1 MAYNHISGRIAIFY
15 PWGNLDTVPSLRN
28 AAIILAD
35 RGYKVEF
42 YTLTDS
48 NFPQPGFD
56 NLVISVCSNQPEVF
70 REKGVIRPAW
80 AKFIPGRFCRYIVSH
95 FYRPM
100 ARRLSIE
107 PDFRN
112 RHASIP
118 YIAIIGVDP
127 EGLADAAPFADLL
140 DVPLIYWSLE
150 LLFSDE
156 IATKNQQTLK
166 SREILYSRRSAFTI
180 IQDEWRARALI
191 EENGLDPARV
201 LLAPNAPMGKAMRY
215 PGNFLHERFN
225 IPPGRKVV
233 LCAGT
238 VRWWAMSQEM
248 VASANHWPEEYVL
261 VMHSRQRSY
270 RYGSEYVDS
279 VVGEANPGRVIISFD
294 AVFSDRYRSLVDSA
308 DVGLAFY
315 NPYLPR
321 APSRP
326 NKNLELMGLSSGKL
340 ASYLHSGLPV
350 VVNEAIGPRELVK
363 TYDCGVCVSQA
374 SEIEEALKA
383 ILERYDWYADNACR
397 CFNERLE
404 FGQYFDAVIKRID
417 GL

>member
-1 MAYNHISGRIAIFY
+1 MPYNHISGRIAIFY

-28 AAIILAD
+28 AAIMLAD

-48 NFPQPGFD
+48 IFPQPGFD
-56 NLVISVCSNQPEVF
+56 NPAISVCSNQPEVF
-70 REKGVIRPAW
+70 RERGVVPPAW
-80 AKFIPGRFCRYIVSH
+80 AKFIPGRFCRYAASH

-107 PDFRN
+107 PDFRR

-140 DVPLIYWSLE
+140 RVPLIYWSLE

-156 IATKNQQTLK
+156 ITTKNQQTLK
-166 SREILYSRRSAFTI
+166 SREIVYSRGAAFTI
-180 IQDEWRARALI
+180 IQDEWRAQALI

-201 LLAPNAPMGKAMRY
+201 LLVPNAPMGKSIRC
-215 PGNFLHERFN
+215 PDDFLRERFN
-225 IPPGRKVV
+225 IPPERKVV
-233 LCAGT
+233 LNAGT
-238 VRWWAMSQEM
+238 IRWWAMSEEI
-248 VASANHWPEEYVL
+248 VSSANDWPEEYVL

-270 RYGSEYVDS
+270 GYGSEYVDS
-279 VVGEANPGRVIISFD
+279 VAGKANPERVIISFD
-294 AVFSDRYRSLVDSA
+294 AVSSDQYRNLVNSA
-308 DVGLAFY
+308 DIGLAFY
-315 NPYLPR
+315 NPYVPWS
-321 APSRP
+321 PSMP

-340 ASYLHSGLPV
+340 SSYLHSGLPV
-350 VVNEAIGPRELVK
+350 VINEAIGPRELVK

-374 SEIEEALKA
+374 SEIEEALKT
-383 ILERYDWYADNACR
+383 IFERYDWYADNACR

-404 FGQYFDAVIKRID
+404 FGHYFEAVIKKID

>member
-1 MAYNHISGRIAIFY
+1 VPYNHISGRIAIFY

-28 AAIILAD
+28 AAIMLAD

-48 NFPQPGFD
+48 NFPQPDFD
-56 NLVISVCSNQPEVF
+56 NPAISVCSNQPEVF
-70 REKGVIRPAW
+70 RDRGVVRPAL
-80 AKFIPGRFCRYIVSH
+80 AKFIPGRFCRYVASH

-107 PDFRN
+107 PDFRR

-140 DVPLIYWSLE
+140 GVPLIYWSLE

-156 IATKNQQTLK
+156 IARKNQQTLK
-166 SREILYSRRSAFTI
+166 SREIVYSRRAAFTI
-180 IQDEWRARALI
+180 IQDEWRAQALI

-201 LLAPNAPMGKAMRY
+201 LLVPNAPMGKAIRCS
-215 PGNFLHERFN
+215 GNFLHERFN
-225 IPPGRKVV
+225 IPPERKIV
-233 LCAGT
+233 LNAGT
-238 VRWWAMSQEM
+238 IRWWAMSEEI
-248 VASANHWPEEYVL
+248 VATASYWREEYVL

-270 RYGSEYVDS
+270 GYGSEYVDS
-279 VVGEANPGRVIISFD
+279 VVDKANPGRVIISFD
-294 AVFSDRYRSLVDSA
+294 AVSSDRYRSLVDSA
-308 DVGLAFY
+308 DVGIAFY
-315 NPYLPR
+315 NPYLSWS
-321 APSRP
+321 PSMP

-340 ASYLHSGLPV
+340 SSYLHSGLPV

-374 SEIEEALKA
+374 SEIEEALKT
-383 ILERYDWYADNACR
+383 IFERYDWYAENACR

-404 FGQYFDAVIKRID
+404 FGQYFEAVIKKID

>member
-1 MAYNHISGRIAIFY
+1 MPYNHISGRIAIFY

-28 AAIILAD
+28 AAIMLAD

-48 NFPQPGFD
+48 IFPQPGFD
-56 NLVISVCSNQPEVF
+56 NPAISVCSNQPEVF
-70 REKGVIRPAW
+70 RERGVVPPAW
-80 AKFIPGRFCRYIVSH
+80 AKFIPGRFCRYAASH

-107 PDFRN
+107 PDFRR

-140 DVPLIYWSLE
+140 RVPLIYWSLE

-156 IATKNQQTLK
+156 ITTKNQQTLK
-166 SREILYSRRSAFTI
+166 SREIVYSRGAAFTI
-180 IQDEWRARALI
+180 IQDEWRAQALI

-201 LLAPNAPMGKAMRY
+201 LLVPNAPMGKSIRC
-215 PGNFLHERFN
+215 PDDFLRERFN
-225 IPPGRKVV
+225 IPPERKVV
-233 LCAGT
+233 LNAGT
-238 VRWWAMSQEM
+238 IRWWAMSEEI
-248 VASANHWPEEYVL
+248 VSSANDWPEEYVL

-270 RYGSEYVDS
+270 GYGSEYVDS
-279 VVGEANPGRVIISFD
+279 VAGKANPERVIISFD
-294 AVFSDRYRSLVDSA
+294 AVSSDQYRNLVNSA
-308 DVGLAFY
+308 DIGLAFY
-315 NPYLPR
+315 NPYVPWS
-321 APSRP
+321 PSMP

-340 ASYLHSGLPV
+340 SSYLHSGLPV
-350 VVNEAIGPRELVK
+350 VINEAIGPRELVK

-374 SEIEEALKA
+374 SEIEEALKT
-383 ILERYDWYADNACR
+383 IFERYDWYAENACR

-404 FGQYFDAVIKRID
+404 FGHYFEAVIKKID